1 VCVKINR
8 HFIINSQCIHTQSFI
23 IKCFLSQ
30 TGASFIELHY
40 MFIDVIDLFTQSYI
54 SSDESISHGD
64 DGEKTIKIFN

>member
-1 VCVKINR
+1 
-8 HFIINSQCIHTQSFI
+8 
-23 IKCFLSQ
+23 
-30 TGASFIELHY
+30 